1 MTKKE
6 IEKGAGLLLAAVSGC
21 EQMVELLRA
30 AVHYCYEQEKTAKN
44 LTPKGYAGFTR
55 IHHIWTEGIP
65 DVPKLFIGSP
75 IQDRDMARGTLMA
88 IFLSTTVFPAET
100 IQIPVYAETCVLLD
114 DLMAGGWY
122 VRKGQISIGGMDVR
136 TIEPEHLMRCM
147 PSQDAQHIKE
157 DRQLTAALIDRLI
170 DRVEVSREKRI
181 TVRFR
186 FQSEFEHCEEVL
198 SQCRNM

>member
-65 DVPKLFIGSP
+65 DVPKLFMGSP

-88 IFLSTTVFPAET
+88 LFLSTTVFPAET
-100 IQIPVYAETCVLLD
+100 IQIPVYAAARLRTSLKTPTSCICSTRRAETGRFLPNSW
-114 DLMAGGWY
+114 AFP
-122 VRKGQISIGGMDVR
+122 R
-136 TIEPEHLMRCM
+136 TSYPM
-147 PSQDAQHIKE
+147 
-157 DRQLTAALIDRLI
+157 
-170 DRVEVSREKRI
+170 
-181 TVRFR
+181 
-186 FQSEFEHCEEVL
+186 
-198 SQCRNM
+198 

>member
-30 AVHYCYEQEKTAKN
+30 AVHYCYEQEKTAKS

-75 IQDRDMARGTLMA
+75 IQ
-88 IFLSTTVFPAET
+88 
-100 IQIPVYAETCVLLD
+100 IPVYAETCVLLD

-122 VRKGQISIGGMDVR
+122 
-136 TIEPEHLMRCM
+136 
-147 PSQDAQHIKE
+147 A
-157 DRQLTAALIDRLI
+157 
-170 DRVEVSREKRI
+170 
-181 TVRFR
+181 
-186 FQSEFEHCEEVL
+186 
-198 SQCRNM
+198 

>member
-55 IHHIWTEGIP
+55 IHNIWTEGIP
-65 DVPKLFIGSP
+65 DVPKLFMGSP

-88 IFLSTTVFPAET
+88 LFLSTTVFPAET

-122 VRKGQISIGGMDVR
+122 
-136 TIEPEHLMRCM
+136 
-147 PSQDAQHIKE
+147 A
-157 DRQLTAALIDRLI
+157 
-170 DRVEVSREKRI
+170 
-181 TVRFR
+181 
-186 FQSEFEHCEEVL
+186 
-198 SQCRNM
+198 

>member
-30 AVHYCYEQEKTAKN
+30 AVHYCYEQEKTAKS

-75 IQDRDMARGTLMA
+75 MA

-122 VRKGQISIGGMDVR
+122 
-136 TIEPEHLMRCM
+136 
-147 PSQDAQHIKE
+147 A
-157 DRQLTAALIDRLI
+157 
-170 DRVEVSREKRI
+170 
-181 TVRFR
+181 
-186 FQSEFEHCEEVL
+186 
-198 SQCRNM
+198 

>member
-55 IHHIWTEGIP
+55 IHHIWTVGIP
-65 DVPKLFIGSP
+65 DVPKLFMGSP

-88 IFLSTTVFPAET
+88 LFLSTTVFPAET
-100 IQIPVYAETCVLLD
+100 IQIPVYTRLHSHTILPALPHPC
-114 DLMAGGWY
+114 AA
-122 VRKGQISIGGMDVR
+122 MDS
-136 TIEPEHLMRCM
+136 PLRCSCRDI
-147 PSQDAQHIKE
+147 PCGAI
-157 DRQLTAALIDRLI
+157 TPY
-170 DRVEVSREKRI
+170 EVWNLNCREGK
-181 TVRFR
+181 
-186 FQSEFEHCEEVL
+186 
-198 SQCRNM
+198 

>member
-30 AVHYCYEQEKTAKN
+30 AVHYCYEQEKTAKS

-100 IQIPVYAETCVLLD
+100 IQIPVYAETCTLQTMNALTRRWKSPSARQTG
-114 DLMAGGWY
+114 LPPKQTGRR
-122 VRKGQISIGGMDVR
+122 RKS
-136 TIEPEHLMRCM
+136 PKSRCG
-147 PSQDAQHIKE
+147 K
-157 DRQLTAALIDRLI
+157 
-170 DRVEVSREKRI
+170 KRW
-181 TVRFR
+181 TLRPAK
-186 FQSEFEHCEEVL
+186 
-198 SQCRNM
+198 

>member
-88 IFLSTTVFPAET
+88 LSCPQRFSGRNHSDSSICGNLCA
-100 IQIPVYAETCVLLD
+100 
-114 DLMAGGWY
+114 AG
-122 VRKGQISIGGMDVR
+122 
-136 TIEPEHLMRCM
+136 
-147 PSQDAQHIKE
+147 
-157 DRQLTAALIDRLI
+157 
-170 DRVEVSREKRI
+170 
-181 TVRFR
+181 
-186 FQSEFEHCEEVL
+186 
-198 SQCRNM
+198 